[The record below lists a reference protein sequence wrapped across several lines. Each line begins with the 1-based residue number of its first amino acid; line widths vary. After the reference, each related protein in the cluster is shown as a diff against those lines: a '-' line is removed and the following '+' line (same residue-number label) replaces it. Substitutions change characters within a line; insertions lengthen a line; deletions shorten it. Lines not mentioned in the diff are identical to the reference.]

1 MPFILKMIIL
11 PRQAR
16 DKHRENSKKDAFL
29 QELTAKADTKMEAAL
44 ASVAKQQAM
53 AGAALSKQIETVVA
67 VRQTPLWASFML
79 TTIVLPRQARDKHR
93 ESSKKEWRFP
103 AGREGGQE
111 LTVVARSADRRRN
124 EGSRGAAGKDDRA
137 DRWLAGVY
145 EGKVQ

>member
-67 VRQTPLWASFML
+67 VRQTPS
-79 TTIVLPRQARDKHR
+79 
-93 ESSKKEWRFP
+93 
-103 AGREGGQE
+103 
-111 LTVVARSADRRRN
+111 
-124 EGSRGAAGKDDRA
+124 
-137 DRWLAGVY
+137 
-145 EGKVQ
+145 